1 MAVEEVTKQISE
13 QLQSRVL
20 PRVSNLTGGL
30 ISAEEPVAG
39 ALAAGFAAGGGI
51 GGTLALPLKLVRM
64 ATGYPKTSS
73 RMEASGMFN
82 SSNKDLGRALAAIAS
97 ADSQM
102 RGRGGLLG
110 LLFPT
115 PRKVLMVGG
124 AYMALNSVDPEF
136 LGPVGP
142 VLEKAKEKIPVN
154 DIVMLVTPV
163 LESVKNTLATRID
176 AIT

>member
-1 MAVEEVTKQISE
+1 MPVEVTKQISE

-20 PRVSNLTGGL
+20 PAIQTYSGGM

-39 ALAAGFAAGGGI
+39 ALAAGFVAGGGI
-51 GGTLALPLKLVRM
+51 GGTLGLPLKLVRM
-64 ATGYPKTSS
+64 ATGHPKTPS
-73 RMEASGMFN
+73 RMEASRMFN
-82 SSNKDLGRALAAIAS
+82 SSNKDLGRALAAIAA

-142 VLEKAKEKIPVN
+142 ALEKVKEKIPVN
-154 DIVMLVTPV
+154 DIVMLVTPAIDA
-163 LESVKNTLATRID
+163 VKNTLVTRID